1 MKLLLFVS
9 VIWTKFDPLTLSDC
23 LKKNSNMTKEVF
35 EKINFLSKIS
45 DSSTKKLGKEWK
57 KWVCTM
63 TTTCPQYFQ
72 SLRQYNWGVVEN
84 LHANIEIQERYLPWT
99 TGDAADGL
107 KVVPLNRSSSSSP
120 SNKPPPP
127 PPLLGLG
134 FVSVSSC
141 FWWFLVRLVVM
152 SLVKRNRKRRKSYYI
167 QWMEIPPTQEN

>member
-9 VIWTKFDPLTLSDC
+9 VIWAKFDPLTLSDSLKKNPTWQKKC
-23 LKKNSNMTKEVF
+23 LKKLTSCK
-35 EKINFLSKIS
+35 KKKK
-45 DSSTKKLGKEWK
+45 KKLGKEWK
-57 KWVCTM
+57 KWICIM

-84 LHANIEIQERYLPWT
+84 LHANIEIRERYLPWT

-141 FWWFLVRLVVM
+141 FWWLLVRLVVM
-152 SLVKRNRKRRKSYYI
+152 SLVRRNRKRRKSYYI
-167 QWMEIPPTQEN
+167 QWMEIPTTQEN